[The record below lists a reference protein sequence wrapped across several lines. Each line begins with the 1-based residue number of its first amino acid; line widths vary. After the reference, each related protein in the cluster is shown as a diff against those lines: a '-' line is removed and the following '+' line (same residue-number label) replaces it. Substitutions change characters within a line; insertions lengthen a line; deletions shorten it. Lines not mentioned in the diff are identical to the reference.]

1 MGVCAGNDTVS
12 NSAQLGEHPAR
23 MGEDS
28 ARPGEDPARPGEDS
42 ARPGEDPARP
52 GEDPARMGEDSARP
66 GEHPARIRWKSL
78 SIAGRMSQQCGVLS
92 HRLQTIEPV
101 NEGKRATIKDRYT
114 RLR

>member
-42 ARPGEDPARP
+42 ARPGEDP
-52 GEDPARMGEDSARP
+52 ARP

>member
-12 NSAQLGEHPAR
+12 NYAQLGEHPAR

-28 ARPGEDPARPGEDS
+28 ARPGEDS

>member
-28 ARPGEDPARPGEDS
+28 ARPGEDS

>member
-28 ARPGEDPARPGEDS
+28 ARPGEDPARPGED
-42 ARPGEDPARP
+42 
-52 GEDPARMGEDSARP
+52 PARMGEDSARP
-66 GEHPARIRWKSL
+66 GEHLARIRWKSL